1 MAESIQRQSKRGKR
15 RGSQQQQRCVCVCVC
30 VCVCWLSAGRWRLR
44 GLGPTSHL
52 SLQAQDDLHGLLEDD
67 EFSLSLVA
75 LQMQLHHAAELPEG
89 LVNVAHSHPL
99 PSVISHAP
107 LALTLLL
114 LLSRQ
119 MLLRHAAARGDRRSL
134 VI

>member
-1 MAESIQRQSKRGKR
+1 MWQKAYS
-15 RGSQQQQRCVCVCVC
+15 GSRSEERDAALSSSSGVCVCVC